1 MSAQVF
7 DLFPLSILK
16 DKVLLSAK
24 EKNAIND
31 HIFKLEK

>member
-24 EKNAIND
+24 RKKCN
-31 HIFKLEK
+31 K